1 MTTPFR
7 LIIALVAL
15 VAIGS
20 AMDSDHAQAGGGEI
34 RVEID
39 TIVGQKD
46 RILLGFAR
54 PAGGGDAIARIC
66 MPIESTEFS
75 LGQTALT
82 AVPLD
87 NPCGDPTAPV
97 LFAFGEWQ
105 VTAGVYVGGQQQPVK
120 QVTAEITVN
129 DAIVTLQLDGAALSV
144 DTPGDADCNRE
155 VNALDALGDLREI
168 GGLGS
173 ADCAQ
178 GGGNLKCDDGL
189 DARDALFILRFAASL
204 SVNLPGG
211 CPAPLGPPTLLS
223 PADGANVGPYDATN
237 LVPLDWTDV
246 PGAYGYAVQID
257 CFHCCVISQFCA
269 DAGWGYPV
277 FHLVGGSEDAY
288 NAVAANTVRWRVWT
302 LVADGVPGAS
312 SPWRE
317 FHFD

>member
-15 VAIGS
+15 IAVGS
-20 AMDSDHAQAGGGEI
+20 TMDTDQAQAGGGEI
-34 RVEID
+34 RIEID
-39 TIVGQKD
+39 TILGQKD
-46 RILLGFAR
+46 LILLGFAS

-66 MPIESTEFS
+66 LPIDSTEFS
-75 LGQTALT
+75 LGSTALT

-87 NPCGDPTAPV
+87 NPCGAPTAPV
-97 LFAFGEWQ
+97 LFSFGDWQ

-120 QVTAEITVN
+120 QVTAEINVN
-129 DAIVTLQLDGAALSV
+129 EGFETLQLDGAALSA
-144 DTPGDADCNRE
+144 DTPGDSDCNRE
-155 VNALDALGDLREI
+155 VNALDALGDLREL

-173 ADCAQ
+173 ADCAE

-204 SVNLPGG
+204 SINLPGG

-223 PADGANVGPYDATN
+223 PEDGATVGPYPEP
-237 LVPLDWTDV
+237 VPLDWTDV

-257 CFHCCVISQFCA
+257 CFQCCANSQFCA

-288 NAVAANTVRWRVWT
+288 NPIGSGIVRWRVWS

-317 FHFD
+317 FQFD